1 MSVPDYVQAFRDL
14 LGGAGVVDDP
24 QRLATYTT
32 DQRQLFTGSTRAALK
47 PATTEQVADVVRLA
61 ARLGA
66 GVVPQGGNT
75 SYCGGATPDAS
86 GRQIVVSLERMDSI
100 REIDPLSMS
109 ISVDAG
115 AVLKNV
121 QNAAASAGL
130 LLPLSL
136 GAEGSCRIGGNI
148 GTNAG
153 GLSVVRYGM
162 TRDLL
167 LGIEAVLPDGTIVS
181 DMRKLR
187 KNNTGY
193 DVKQCFVGSE
203 GTLGIVTGAVLRLA
217 PLPARRSTAWLKLT
231 QRAPLAEL
239 LALRSPRVGRTTHD
253 LRIHDGPLHRAHDGD
268 DVQSAIP

>member
-1 MSVPDYVQAFRDL
+1 MSVADYVQAFRDL
-14 LGGAGVVDDP
+14 LGGAGIVDDP

-32 DQRQLFTGSTRAALK
+32 DQRQIFTGSTRAVLK

-61 ARLGA
+61 ARLGV

-75 SYCGGATPDAS
+75 SYCGGGTPDDS
-86 GRQIVVSLERMDSI
+86 GRQVIVSLERMDAI
-100 REIDPLSMS
+100 REIDPLSMN

-115 AVLKNV
+115 VILKNV
-121 QNAAASAGL
+121 QEAAASAGL
-130 LLPLSL
+130 LLPLCL

-167 LGIEAVLPDGTIVS
+167 LGIEAVLPDGTIIS

-203 GTLGIVTGAVLRLA
+203 GTLGIVTGAVLRLSPRPMRYA
-217 PLPARRSTAWLKLT
+217 TAWLKLAGET
-231 QRAPLAEL
+231 PLAKLFDLVKRESGEL
-239 LALRSPRVGRTTHD
+239 LTTFEFMTARSIPLTT
-253 LRIHDGPLHRAHDGD
+253 
-268 DVQSAIP
+268 